1 MISHFKLMMNF
12 TANALDLVRK
22 HINIIYTHG
31 SLFEQG
37 MALFL
42 LARCLLA
49 ENGTKKGDPVEF
61 KGKKAEIFPLLS
73 RAKRI
78 FNQIEAFHHVK
89 DVVFLEALLYN
100 HLGYEKERNTRAM
113 LFKQLDEL
121 YPLRTSNNIQIFIGL

>member
-1 MISHFKLMMNF
+1 MNY

-22 HINIIYTHG
+22 HLNIIYTHG

-37 MALFL
+37 MATYL

-49 ENGTKKGDPVEF
+49 ETGMKKSEPSEF
-61 KGKKAEIFPLLS
+61 KSKKTEIFPLLT
-73 RAKRI
+73 RAKKI
-78 FNQIEAFHHVK
+78 FNQIEAFHQVK
-89 DVVFLEALLYN
+89 DVVFLEAFLYH

-121 YPLRTSNNIQIFIGL
+121 YPLKTSNNIHIFIGL

>member
-1 MISHFKLMMNF
+1 MNF

-22 HINIIYTHG
+22 HLNIIYTHG

-37 MALFL
+37 AATYL

-49 ENGTKKGDPVEF
+49 ESGTKS
-61 KGKKAEIFPLLS
+61 KKAEIFPLLT

-78 FNQIEAFHHVK
+78 FNQIEAFHYVK
-89 DVVFLEALLYN
+89 DVVFMEALLYN

-121 YPLRTSNNIQIFIGL
+121 YPLKTSNNIQIFIGL